1 MGFVASAALSTSA
14 LSAATLALAGLLVP
28 SPAQAAAL
36 PKAQAAAK
44 VPAHGKSTTTTAP
57 SSTTATTTPSDITWS
72 IQPSTAK
79 GPTGKPSFIY
89 TNVTPGSR
97 FKSWVGLTNYS
108 TFPVTFAVY
117 AADGVNTP
125 SGGFDVL
132 NQGKK
137 SVGVGAWTT
146 LAKTEVTVPAG
157 TEDNIPFVIT
167 VPANATPGD
176 HFGGIVAQVSTSAAG
191 KNGSKFLL
199 NRRVGT
205 RIYMRV
211 AGKLHPVLSVKNV
224 GIAYHGTINPVG
236 SGTATISYTVANT
249 GNVALATPQV
259 VSVTS
264 LFGTLATVSG
274 HSIFAL
280 LPGQHDHFSMVVKN
294 IPPAGP
300 ITAHVTLVPQEPKGT
315 TTPPIIKLEPPAV
328 VNASSGGTWA
338 WPWPQLILFLLLIV
352 LLWLWGTRGKRR
364 KKKQEAAL
372 LAAKEEGRRQAEE
385 ELKEEE
391 ELKKKEKEGRE
402 KETPEILAT
411 VIEATDP

>member
-1 MGFVASAALSTSA
+1 VRFVASGMPGCLTAIS
-14 LSAATLALAGLLVP
+14 LALAATGAVVLISGPASAVP
-28 SPAQAAAL
+28 L
-36 PKAQAAAK
+36 PKAEAAA
-44 VPAHGKSTTTTAP
+44 PTPTHGKSTTTTAP
-57 SSTTATTTPSDITWS
+57 SSTTTTTTPNNITWS

-108 TFPVTFAVY
+108 AFPVTFAVY

-137 SVGVGAWTT
+137 SVGVGAWAT

-157 TEDNIPFVIT
+157 TEDNIPFVIA
-167 VPANATPGD
+167 VPTNATPGD
-176 HFGGIVAQVSTSAAG
+176 HFGGIVAQVSTSSSG
-191 KNGSKFLL
+191 THGSKFLL

-211 AGKLHPVLSVKNV
+211 AGQLHPVLSVEHV

-236 SGTATISYTVANT
+236 SGTATVSYTVANT

-259 VSVTS
+259 ISITS

-280 LPGQHDHFSMVVKN
+280 LPGQHDHFSVLVKN

-300 ITAHVTLVPQEPKGT
+300 VTAHVTLVPQEPKGT

-328 VNASSGGTWA
+328 VKAASGSTWA
-338 WPWPQLILFLLLIV
+338 WPWPQLILFLLLV
-352 LLWLWGTRGKRR
+352 AVLWLWATRGKRR
-364 KKKQEAAL
+364 KKKQAAAL

-385 ELKEEE
+385 ELK
-391 ELKKKEKEGRE
+391 KEQEQADG
-402 KETPEILAT
+402 TEIMAR
-411 VIEATDP
+411 VVEVTDQ